1 MARAWDTRGLNS
13 QVLGLCI
20 LWRILYCLHAR
31 AGNEERHRA
40 VVRLS
45 RKRADFLALPMFIS
59 WIGSDNYDMEL
70 ATPSW
75 ALPSVN
81 TSTFRHVVLV
91 SVVFP
96 FFAGF
101 TLFAFGR
108 LIGFTVLTTKCLNA
122 PWLETRASRGIL
134 TRWVHLFASLI
145 LLWPCGR

>member
-20 LWRILYCLHAR
+20 LRRILYCLHAC

-45 RKRADFLALPMFIS
+45 RKRADFLALPIFIS

-81 TSTFRHVVLV
+81 MSTFRHVVLV
-91 SVVFP
+91 WFVFS
-96 FFAGF
+96 FFCRVHF
-101 TLFAFGR
+101 VCLWQVNR
-108 LIGFTVLTTKCLNA
+108 LIGFTVLTTKCSTHLGWKHA
-122 PWLETRASRGIL
+122 PPEGS
-134 TRWVHLFASLI
+134 
-145 LLWPCGR
+145 